1 MMARGSNT
9 GKLIGIVVAVVAVFL
24 VVLFAAGTPVF
35 CQPPASNPAPTN

>member
-1 MMARGSNT
+1 MARGSNA

-24 VVLFAAGTPVF
+24 VVLFAAGVPSF